1 MKDNTYICRC
11 SDLTQQD
18 IRDLIQQGY
27 TTFDELK
34 RIARVG
40 MGPCQGRTCMPL
52 VLKELSIATGK
63 PISELSPGTFR
74 PPVKSI
80 KLGAIAEHAL
90 GEDGEINHD

>member
-1 MKDNTYICRC
+1 MEERTYICRC
-11 SDLTQQD
+11 SDLTLKE

-34 RIARVG
+34 RIARAG

-52 VLKELSIATGK
+52 ILKELSQATGI
-63 PISELSPGTFR
+63 PIADLSPGTFR

-80 KLGAIAEHAL
+80 KLGEIAAEAERREGGRIH
-90 GEDGEINHD
+90 G